1 MEDSQADVAAAPASN
16 GCDRDGASSSKS
28 RSARRADI
36 AAASPLRRSDLASGR
51 CQPPRCVEAS
61 KPAGRGDVP
70 QTRLEDWR
78 CVGGVERW
86 TVTKGVKEVATER
99 SQSLAEIIHRFGREE
114 ATGMVRGWEMSED
127 VVVSCVGNEK
137 QRWMALLGKARA
149 EDKAVAESGSTR
161 GLPSACRLLLL
172 FETAVES
179 DEMGTN
185 RTKWD
190 KERTGWC
197 KSVSKLGVGELFDL
211 PHPYP
216 EHTHGYALY
225 GLALEFA
232 SKIDAKRAFTEA
244 FANGSFAEWKATL
257 KGMRDQA
264 GATARSSDEP
274 RAKRQRGTQK
284 KQETTYDASAFI
296 HQLHVLCDHMKRWQ
310 DVTA

>member
-1 MEDSQADVAAAPASN
+1 MCGRRGAMDGYGRHGGGDN
-16 GCDRDGASSSKS
+16 GAE
-28 RSARRADI
+28 
-36 AAASPLRRSDLASGR
+36 PE
-51 CQPPRCVEAS
+51 P
-61 KPAGRGDVP
+61 
-70 QTRLEDWR
+70 
-78 CVGGVERW
+78 
-86 TVTKGVKEVATER
+86 
-99 SQSLAEIIHRFGREE
+99 AEISQRVGWEK
-114 ATGMVRGWEMSED
+114 ANGMVRRWEMSED

-137 QRWMALLGKARA
+137 QRWMTLLGKARA
-149 EDKAVAESGSTR
+149 EESGSTR

-190 KERTGWC
+190 KERKGWC
-197 KSVSKLGVGELFDL
+197 KSVSKLGIGELLDL
-211 PHPYP
+211 PHPFP

-284 KQETTYDASAFI
+284 QQETTYDASAFI
-296 HQLHVLCDHMKRWQ
+296 QQLHVLCDHMKRWQ
-310 DVTA
+310 DVAA